1 MHGIFVNNKWCDNK
15 EEVKIK
21 VREFFEERFSRND
34 TCQVRLDKVEFN
46 SISEADNEMLIGDF
60 SEEEVRAAIWGC
72 DSSKSP
78 DLDGFN
84 FGFIKSCWDI
94 LKKDVV
100 SAVKDFA
107 GYGSWQ
113 RGSNASFL
121 CLIPKLENP
130 QQLGEFRPISL
141 VGCLYKI
148 ISKALSLRLKM
159 VIGKIIDA
167 RQLTFL
173 EGKGLLDSVLVA
185 NEVLEEYKRKRKS
198 CVFFKVNYEKAYE
211 SVNWDFIFYMLRRL
225 GFCKRWIRW
234 IKGCL
239 ESASVS
245 VLVNGSPTKEFFPR
259 KGLRQ
264 GDPLAP
270 FLFRIVTEGLAWVAR
285 VAKEKKVD

>member
-1 MHGIFVNNKWCDNK
+1 LHGIFVNNKWCDNK

-270 FLFRIVTEGLAWVAR
+270 FLFLIVTEGLAWVAR